1 MSKAVVTCLRQK
13 LGVRPSKIGRIS
25 LRAFEEKNY
34 KHPFFL
40 PRLSTLLPI
49 SAPPFSRNFNKR
61 PGRLFQDWL
70 LGFDGRDSL
79 MSSCRMWTSQ
89 LSLIHPSP
97 PPSPTTVLHSCSISQ
112 ATSSSV
118 RNSFS
123 GTFDI
128 VIINPSIELL
138 FSTEIM
144 RQHHL
149 KLTKD

>member
-1 MSKAVVTCLRQK
+1 MSKAVVTCLRQT
-13 LGVRPSKIGRIS
+13 LSY
-25 LRAFEEKNY
+25 AFENLPDLIKGVLG
-34 KHPFFL
+34 KKASFFFCL
-40 PRLSTLLPI
+40 DY
-49 SAPPFSRNFNKR
+49 

-123 GTFDI
+123 GTLDI

-149 KLTKD
+149 KLTND

>member
-61 PGRLFQDWL
+61 SGRLFQDRL

-79 MSSCRMWTSQ
+79 LSSCRMWTSQ
-89 LSLIHPSP
+89 LSLIHPFP
-97 PPSPTTVLHSCSISQ
+97 LPSPTNVLDSCSISQ
-112 ATSSSV
+112 ATSSI

-128 VIINPSIELL
+128 VIINPSIKLL

-144 RQHHL
+144 RQHDL